1 MTCAGCGQTEDVS
14 VRTSPAPCVAA
25 SGPLIGSH
33 SSQADL
39 RSLSR
44 AHGAVRRGGMSR
56 QPVRGTSLWISNNKP
71 QNGSFC
77 GDIPRFSLPIG
88 SHDCSLGICRPTSR
102 MRRRVPYDLASSRV
116 CDDDYTSPVDAVSS
130 SHLLIPTCGFHDT
143 PPAAA
148 VS

>member
-1 MTCAGCGQTEDVS
+1 MTCAGCGHTEDVS

-71 QNGSFC
+71 KKKA
-77 GDIPRFSLPIG
+77 RFVEISPDSLF
-88 SHDCSLGICRPTSR
+88 L
-102 MRRRVPYDLASSRV
+102 LALTIVLSESV
-116 CDDDYTSPVDAVSS
+116 ALPVA
-130 SHLLIPTCGFHDT
+130 
-143 PPAAA
+143 
-148 VS
+148 